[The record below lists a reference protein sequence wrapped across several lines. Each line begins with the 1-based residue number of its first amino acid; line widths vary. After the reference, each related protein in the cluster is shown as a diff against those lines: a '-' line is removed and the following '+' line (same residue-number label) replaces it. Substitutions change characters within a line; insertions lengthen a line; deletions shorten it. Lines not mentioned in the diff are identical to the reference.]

1 MAMGLSRRLAI
12 LAAGM
17 AIALVLVVTEVSL
30 SLSERSRLEDLR
42 LEAMAVASTL
52 ADYLNRAAP
61 SGDPAALESALATW
75 AGLHLRQT
83 SATVYARGKTGQL
96 GLAGATDSLTPPRLA
111 PEDERAFLRNQEEV
125 WQEQGDHPAWHVAEP
140 LHVTEP
146 LRGGKRLSGVLS
158 LRISTARLHEW
169 ARDERRRSYLLAT
182 IAAIVLG
189 AGIAWLTS
197 RWVGSPLQ
205 ALGSTMA
212 AAYAGAS
219 SGPPA
224 PEMGPEEFRSL
235 ARRYNQLR
243 DALTLRERESD
254 ARAALLALEERAR
267 GLERVALVD
276 EASTSFA
283 HEIGTPL
290 NTLNGH
296 FQLLHED
303 LRATGSPDTVRR
315 VSLVLGQLE
324 RVSGIVRAWLTRG
337 AWPHPTVR
345 AVDLRQLSRR
355 MLEFMEPSLAATGV
369 TATVEAIDD
378 PPVVA
383 RCDPELVEQILLN
396 LLKNA
401 VEALS
406 SGGRITLAA
415 GTQGDI
421 SWLTISDDGPGMRE
435 EVKQQLFNPFATTKG
450 PLGTGLGLTVSRR
463 LARGLGGDLFH
474 QNTGSGTCWRLTL
487 PTAAP

>member
-30 SLSERSRLEDLR
+30 SLSERSRLEDFR

-61 SGDPAALESALATW
+61 AGDPAALEAALATW

-83 SATVYARGKTGQL
+83 SATVYVRDRSGRLA
-96 GLAGATDSLTPPRLA
+96 LAGTTDSLTPARLA
-111 PEDERAFLRNQEEV
+111 PEDERAFAGDQEVV
-125 WQEQGDHPAWHVAEP
+125 WQEVSVRPAWHVAEP
-140 LHVTEP
+140 LGSRKHPT
-146 LRGGKRLSGVLS
+146 GVLS

-169 ARDERRRSYLLAT
+169 ARDERRRSYLLAS

-189 AGIAWLTS
+189 AGIGWLTS
-197 RWVGSPLQ
+197 RWVGTPLR
-205 ALGSTMA
+205 ALDGAMV

-224 PEMGPEEFRSL
+224 PELGPDEFRTL
-235 ARRYNQLR
+235 ARRYNELR
-243 DALTLRERESD
+243 DALSRRERESD

-303 LRATGSPDTVRR
+303 LDAHGAPDAARR
-315 VSLVLGQLE
+315 VGLVLGQLE
-324 RVSGIVRAWLTRG
+324 RVSGIVRAWLARG
-337 AWPHPTVR
+337 AWPHPSVGP
-345 AVDLRQLSRR
+345 VDLRQVAGR

-369 TATVEAIDD
+369 TASIEGAEE

-383 RCDPELVEQILLN
+383 RCDPGLVEQILLN

-401 VEALS
+401 VEALPR
-406 SGGRITLAA
+406 GGRITLAT
-415 GTQGDI
+415 GTSGDTC
-421 SWLTISDDGPGMRE
+421 WLTVADDGPGMRE

-450 PLGTGLGLTVSRR
+450 PLGSGLGLTVSRR
-463 LARGLGGDLFH
+463 LARSLDGDLTH
-474 QNTGSGTCWRLTL
+474 QQSATGTCWRLTL
-487 PTAAP
+487 PCAGPP

>member
-1 MAMGLSRRLAI
+1 MGLSRRLAI

-61 SGDPAALESALATW
+61 SGDPAALEAALATW

-83 SATVYARGKTGQL
+83 SATVYAREKSGHL

-111 PEDERAFLRNQEEV
+111 PEDERAFARDQEVV

-140 LHVTEP
+140 LG
-146 LRGGKRLSGVLS
+146 GGKHLSGVLS

-189 AGIAWLTS
+189 AGIAWLTA
-197 RWVGSPLQ
+197 RWVGTPLQ
-205 ALGSTMA
+205 ALGGAMV

-224 PEMGPEEFRSL
+224 PELGPEEFRSL
-235 ARRYNQLR
+235 ARRYNELR
-243 DALTLRERESD
+243 DALARRERESD

-303 LRATGSPDTVRR
+303 LRTNGAPDTVRR

-337 AWPHPTVR
+337 AWPQPAAR
-345 AVDLRQLSRR
+345 AVDLRLLSRR
-355 MLEFMEPSLAATGV
+355 MLDFMEPSLAATGL
-369 TATVEAIDD
+369 TATIEGMDD

-406 SGGRITLAA
+406 AGGRITLAA
-415 GTQGDI
+415 GAQGET

-463 LARGLGGDLFH
+463 LARALGGDLIH
-474 QNTGSGTCWRLTL
+474 QQTATGTCWRLTL
-487 PTAAP
+487 PTAAER

>member
-83 SATVYARGKTGQL
+83 SATVYARGKTGRL

-111 PEDERAFLRNQEEV
+111 PEDERAFTGGQEVV
-125 WQEQGDHPAWHVAEP
+125 WQERGDRPAWRVAEP
-140 LHVTEP
+140 LGPRKH
-146 LRGGKRLSGVLS
+146 LSGVLS
-158 LRISTARLHEW
+158 LRISTARLLEW
-169 ARDERRRSYLLAT
+169 ARDERRRSYLLAS

-197 RWVGSPLQ
+197 RWIGTPLQ
-205 ALGSTMA
+205 ALGSAMV

-224 PEMGPEEFRSL
+224 PELGPEEFRSL
-235 ARRYNQLR
+235 ARRYNELR
-243 DALTLRERESD
+243 GALARRERESD

-303 LRATGSPDTVRR
+303 LSANGAGDAARR
-315 VSLVLGQLE
+315 VDLVLGQLE

-337 AWPHPTVR
+337 AWPQPSAR
-345 AVDLRQLSRR
+345 PVDLREVARR
-355 MLEFMEPSLAATGV
+355 MLEFMEPSLAGARV
-369 TATVEAIDD
+369 TATIDGAED
-378 PPVVA
+378 HPVMA
-383 RCDPELVEQILLN
+383 RCDPDLVEQILLN

-401 VEALS
+401 VEALPP
-406 SGGRITLAA
+406 GGRITLGA
-415 GTQGDI
+415 GMQGDTC
-421 SWLTISDDGPGMRE
+421 WLTISDDGPGMRE
-435 EVKQQLFNPFATTKG
+435 EVKKQIFNPFATTKG

-463 LARGLGGDLFH
+463 LARALGGDLIH
-474 QNTGSGTCWRLTL
+474 EEAGSGTRWRLTL
-487 PTAAP
+487 PALGAT

>member
-17 AIALVLVVTEVSL
+17 AIALVLVATEVSL
-30 SLSERSRLEDLR
+30 SLSERSRLEDFR

-61 SGDPAALESALATW
+61 SGDPAALDAALATW

-83 SATVYARGKTGQL
+83 SATVYTRGKSGHL
-96 GLAGATDSLTPPRLA
+96 ALAGATDSLVPPRLA
-111 PEDERAFLRNQEEV
+111 PEDERAFTREQEVV
-125 WQEQGDHPAWHVAEP
+125 WQEKGDAPAWHVAEP
-140 LHVTEP
+140 LGIRKHT
-146 LRGGKRLSGVLS
+146 SGVLS

-182 IAAIVLG
+182 IAAIVLA
-189 AGIAWLTS
+189 AGIGWLTA
-197 RWVGSPLQ
+197 RWVGKPLG
-205 ALGSTMA
+205 ALGGAMV

-224 PEMGPEEFRSL
+224 PELGPEEFRSL
-235 ARRYNQLR
+235 ARRYNELR
-243 DALTLRERESD
+243 DALARRERESD

-303 LRATGSPDTVRR
+303 LNAHGGPGAARR
-315 VSLVLGQLE
+315 VGLVLGQLE
-324 RVSGIVRAWLTRG
+324 RVSGIVRAWLARG
-337 AWPHPTVR
+337 AWPHPSVR
-345 AVDLRQLSRR
+345 PVDIRQVARR
-355 MLEFMEPSLAATGV
+355 MLEFMEPSLAAAGV
-369 TATVEAIDD
+369 TARIEGMEES
-378 PPVVA
+378 PVVA

-401 VEALS
+401 VEALPP
-406 SGGRITLAA
+406 GGRITLAA
-415 GTQGDI
+415 GEQEKT
-421 SWLTISDDGPGMRE
+421 SWLTVSDDGPGMRE

-463 LARGLGGDLFH
+463 LARALGGDLIH
-474 QNTGSGTCWRLTL
+474 QETATGTRWRLTL
-487 PTAAP
+487 PAAA

>member
-1 MAMGLSRRLAI
+1 MAMGLSRRLGI

-61 SGDPAALESALATW
+61 GGEPGALDAALATW

-83 SATVYARGKTGQL
+83 SAVVYAKARSGRL
-96 GLAGATDSLTPPRLA
+96 MLAGATDSLTSPRPV
-111 PEDERAFLRNQEEV
+111 PEDERAFTSGAEVV
-125 WQEQGDHPAWHVAEP
+125 WQENGADPAWHVSEP
-140 LHVTEP
+140 L
-146 LRGGKRLSGVLS
+146 GSRLKPVGVLS

-182 IAAIVLG
+182 IAAVVLG
-189 AGIAWLTS
+189 ASIAWLTA
-197 RWVGSPLQ
+197 RWVGTPLQ
-205 ALGSTMA
+205 ALGGAMA
-212 AAYAGAS
+212 AAYAGAR

-224 PEMGPEEFRSL
+224 PELGPDEFRTL

-243 DALTLRERESD
+243 TALAERERESE

-303 LRATGSPDTVRR
+303 LNAHGEPDAARR
-315 VSLVLGQLE
+315 VNLVLGQLE
-324 RVSGIVRAWLTRG
+324 RVSGIVRAWLARG
-337 AWPHPTVR
+337 AWPHPSAR
-345 AVDLRQLSRR
+345 AVDLRQVARR
-355 MLEFMEPSLAATGV
+355 MLEFMEPSLAAAGLS
-369 TATVEAIDD
+369 ARIAGAEEPA
-378 PPVVA
+378 VVA
-383 RCDPELVEQILLN
+383 RGDPDLVEQILLN

-406 SGGRITLAA
+406 AGGHITLAA
-415 GTQGDI
+415 GTQGET
-421 SWLTISDDGPGMRE
+421 SWLTVADDGPGMRE
-435 EVKQQLFNPFATTKG
+435 EIKQQLFNPFATTKG

-463 LARGLGGDLFH
+463 LARGLGGDLIH
-474 QNTGSGTCWRLTL
+474 QQTATGTCWRLTL
-487 PTAAP
+487 PTAAAA

>member
-1 MAMGLSRRLAI
+1 MGLSRRLAI

-17 AIALVLVVTEVSL
+17 AIALVLGATEVSL

-61 SGDPAALESALATW
+61 SGDPGALEAALATW

-83 SATVYARGKTGQL
+83 SAIIYTRSKAGRL
-96 GLAGATDSLTPPRLA
+96 ALAGDTDSLASPRPA
-111 PEDERAFLRNQEEV
+111 PEDQRAFEQEQEVV
-125 WQEQGDHPAWHVAEP
+125 WQEKGANPAWHVAEP
-140 LHVTEP
+140 L
-146 LRGGKRLSGVLS
+146 GGRKHTSGVLS

-169 ARDERRRSYLLAT
+169 ARDERRRSYLLAC

-197 RWVGSPLQ
+197 RWVGTPLG
-205 ALGSTMA
+205 ALGGAMA

-219 SGPPA
+219 GGPPA
-224 PEMGPEEFRSL
+224 PELGPEEFRSL
-235 ARRYNQLR
+235 ARRYNELR
-243 DALTLRERESD
+243 DALAQRERESD

-303 LRATGSPDTVRR
+303 LDAHGAPDAARR
-315 VSLVLGQLE
+315 VGLVLGQLE
-324 RVSGIVRAWLTRG
+324 RVSGIVRAWLARG
-337 AWPHPTVR
+337 AWPHPSVR
-345 AVDLRQLSRR
+345 PVDLRQLARR
-355 MLEFMEPSLAATGV
+355 MLEFMEPSLATAGV
-369 TATVEAIDD
+369 TATVEGMDE
-378 PPVVA
+378 PPVIA

-401 VEALS
+401 VEALPP
-406 SGGRITLAA
+406 GGRIVLTA
-415 GTQGDI
+415 GETGKTCG
-421 SWLTISDDGPGMRE
+421 LTILDNGPGMRE
-435 EVKQQLFNPFATTKG
+435 DIKQQLFNPFATTKG

-463 LARGLGGDLFH
+463 LARALGGDLIH
-474 QNTGSGTCWRLTL
+474 QETDTGTCWRLTL
-487 PTAAP
+487 PASAAA

>member
-52 ADYLNRAAP
+52 ADYLNRASP
-61 SGDPAALESALATW
+61 GGDPSALESALGTW

-83 SATVYARGKTGQL
+83 SATVYVRGKTGHL
-96 GLAGATDSLTPPRLA
+96 GLAGATDSLSPPRLA
-111 PEDERAFLRNQEEV
+111 PEDERAFASDQEVV
-125 WQEQGDHPAWHVAEP
+125 WQEQGLRPAWHVAEP
-140 LHVTEP
+140 LGPRKHP
-146 LRGGKRLSGVLS
+146 AGVLS

-189 AGIAWLTS
+189 AGIAWLTA
-197 RWVGSPLQ
+197 RWVGRPLQ
-205 ALGSTMA
+205 ALGGAMV

-224 PEMGPEEFRSL
+224 PELGPEEFRSL
-235 ARRYNQLR
+235 ARRYNELR
-243 DALTLRERESD
+243 DALARRERESD
-254 ARAALLALEERAR
+254 ARGALLALEERAR
-267 GLERVALVD
+267 GLERLALVD

-290 NTLNGH
+290 TTLNGH

-303 LRATGSPDTVRR
+303 LNQHGAPDAARR
-315 VSLVLGQLE
+315 VGLVLGQLE
-324 RVSGIVRAWLTRG
+324 RVSGIVRAWLARG
-337 AWPHPTVR
+337 AWPHPSPR
-345 AVDLRQLSRR
+345 PVDLRQVARR
-355 MLEFMEPSLAATGV
+355 MLEFMEPSLGASGV
-369 TATVEAIDD
+369 TATLDGGDE
-378 PPVVA
+378 PPVIA

-406 SGGRITLAA
+406 AGGRITLSAVA
-415 GTQGDI
+415 EGGT

-463 LARGLGGDLFH
+463 LARGLGGDLIH
-474 QNTGSGTCWRLTL
+474 QDTETGTRWRLTL
-487 PTAAP
+487 PTGVLA